1 MNEFFINF
9 CAIPIPGSWMSTLE
23 FITVKINMLST
34 FIVAVTGL
42 LIALGTL
49 VKPLRNWIVEQ
60 FTNRKAIAAELDL
73 MKEALQA
80 TLRNQLTEIYYRSIE
95 QGFIYE
101 NNRENFE
108 RLNVAYEKLGGNSY
122 VHSIHELVSVM
133 PNETTVKQ
141 LECRPKKRTK
151 GK

>member
-1 MNEFFINF
+1 M
-9 CAIPIPGSWMSTLE
+9 PTLE
-23 FITVKINMLST
+23 FITLKINVMST
-34 FIVAVTGL
+34 FIVAITGL

-73 MKEALQA
+73 VKEALQA
-80 TLRNQLTEIYYRSIE
+80 TLRNQLTEVYYRSIE
-95 QGFIYE
+95 RGFIYE
-101 NNRENFE
+101 NDRENFE

-122 VHSIHELVSVM
+122 IHTIHELISVM

-141 LECRPKKRTK
+141 TRSNSRKRAVRT
-151 GK
+151 

>member
-1 MNEFFINF
+1 
-9 CAIPIPGSWMSTLE
+9 
-23 FITVKINMLST
+23 MLST

-141 LECRPKKRTK
+141 LEGRPKKRAK

>member
-1 MNEFFINF
+1 
-9 CAIPIPGSWMSTLE
+9 MSTLE
-23 FITVKINMLST
+23 FITLKINMLST
-34 FIVAVTGL
+34 FIVAITGL

-60 FTNRKAIAAELDL
+60 FTNRKAISAELDL

-95 QGFIYE
+95 RGFIYE
-101 NNRENFE
+101 NDRENFE
-108 RLNVAYEKLGGNSY
+108 HLNVAYEKLGGNSY
-122 VHSIHELVSVM
+122 VHTIHKLISVM

-141 LECRPKKRTK
+141 NKPSPRRRAPRK
-151 GK
+151 